1 MLLITASLINNNIFF
16 QSFAQTNTTNVNE
29 NTASLQ
35 SIQNKD
41 NNNVSNVKD
50 TFTLSGPISS
60 LVYVPTNN
68 MSNTSNVTGQLNS
81 ISKFILSGN
90 WSISVKKGE
99 ITNFKT
105 HFIKILADGSKRH
118 THDLINFKQDNNTKA
133 QLTADNSLSVKGLV
147 NVKLNNNI
155 PWNNT
160 KVDISLAKGNT
171 IAIKLNNKQTSN
183 HFEDQPINGIVTSII
198 DGKGTKIKLI
208 GG

>member
-68 MSNTSNVTGQLNS
+68 TDSNIYQM
-81 ISKFILSGN
+81 
-90 WSISVKKGE
+90 
-99 ITNFKT
+99 
-105 HFIKILADGSKRH
+105 
-118 THDLINFKQDNNTKA
+118 
-133 QLTADNSLSVKGLV
+133 
-147 NVKLNNNI
+147 
-155 PWNNT
+155 
-160 KVDISLAKGNT
+160 
-171 IAIKLNNKQTSN
+171 
-183 HFEDQPINGIVTSII
+183 
-198 DGKGTKIKLI
+198 
-208 GG
+208 